1 MSPLCQKM
9 RYYSISLVLT
19 CFVSIQ
25 INAFVPNQPK
35 NLKTNSVYES
45 YQTNHAVRAHSLL
58 EKNCGKNC
66 KMTNRFRNNANSVLK
81 MGMLDNLNLDDLI
94 YNAESTAGSLADY
107 SISGAADT
115 GTLSVLSLTVLF
127 FAGLLT
133 SFSPCSLSLLPLTVS
148 YISTAAGER
157 EDKAAFFPTLAFVSG
172 LSFVFSGL
180 GLSVSLLG
188 GVFGQSMSLS
198 DNFMATLSLVILS
211 SGVSIAMG
219 LQLLELINIPLPSLD
234 VELPFLKSPEDLKSS
249 ENMDTS
255 EIIFDDDGMIV
266 QKPPSLSLQTESPNP
281 KNSLA
286 LVRVFLLGGSC
297 ALLES
302 PCATPVLTSIL
313 AFVGVSR
320 NPILGATLLLTYT
333 IGYSTPLLIVGAT
346 GGEALAKL
354 RASSMDDDVNNV
366 GWITKIGQYVSP
378 ATGAVLIWYGTNSF
392 LTGIFGDASL
402 TGLSPIL

>member
-1 MSPLCQKM
+1 MNTYDRMKV
-9 RYYSISLVLT
+9 YYLISLLT
-19 CFVSIQ
+19 ACCISIQ
-25 INAFVPNQPK
+25 INAFVPTVTNHPK
-35 NLKTNSVYES
+35 TKSAYKS
-45 YQTNHAVRAHSLL
+45 CQTNIAVLRNSLL
-58 EKNCGKNC
+58 DKNSEKSSKIKNRIRT
-66 KMTNRFRNNANSVLK
+66 KGNPALY
-81 MGMLDNLNLDDLI
+81 MGMLDNMNLDDLI
-94 YNAESTAGSLADY
+94 YNAESTAASLADY

-115 GTLSVLSLTVLF
+115 GTLSLFSLTVLF

-172 LSFVFSGL
+172 LAFVFSGL

-188 GVFGQSMSLS
+188 GVFGQSMSIS
-198 DNFMATLSLVILS
+198 DNFLATLSLVILS

-234 VELPFLKSPEDLKSS
+234 IELPFLQSPRDLESS

-255 EIIFDDDGMIV
+255 AISFDDDGMII
-266 QKPPSLSLQTESPNP
+266 QRPSSLTVQTESPDP

-354 RASSMDDDVNNV
+354 RASSMDDDANDV
-366 GWITKIGQYVSP
+366 GWISKIGQYVSP

-402 TGLSPIL
+402 SGLSPIL